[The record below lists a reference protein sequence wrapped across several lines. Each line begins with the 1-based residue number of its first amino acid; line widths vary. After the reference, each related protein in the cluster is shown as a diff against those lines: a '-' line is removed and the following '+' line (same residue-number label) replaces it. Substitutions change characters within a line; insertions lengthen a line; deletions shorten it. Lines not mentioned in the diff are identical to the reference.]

1 MKKNACSVGIPMNDD
16 QFNAI
21 ADRIQEQIFL
31 DTKQTYGEKGL
42 ELWRNPRFN
51 GKIDDAD
58 AHGQITGKC
67 GDTMEIFLCFDN
79 NRVCKASYMTDG
91 CFSSKL
97 CGSFAAELSLGKNPE
112 ELFDLTGEDVLN
124 AIGTFPEQETHCAYL
139 AIKTMQEAVNAYM
152 VKQTGQH

>member
-1 MKKNACSVGIPMNDD
+1 MNDD

-31 DTKQTYGEKGL
+31 DTKKTYGEKDL

-67 GDTMEIFLCFDN
+67 GDTQQCPDRELHIKEVPKMIAIEVIFL
-79 NRVCKASYMTDG
+79 
-91 CFSSKL
+91 
-97 CGSFAAELSLGKNPE
+97 
-112 ELFDLTGEDVLN
+112 LTKKG
-124 AIGTFPEQETHCAYL
+124 
-139 AIKTMQEAVNAYM
+139 
-152 VKQTGQH
+152 